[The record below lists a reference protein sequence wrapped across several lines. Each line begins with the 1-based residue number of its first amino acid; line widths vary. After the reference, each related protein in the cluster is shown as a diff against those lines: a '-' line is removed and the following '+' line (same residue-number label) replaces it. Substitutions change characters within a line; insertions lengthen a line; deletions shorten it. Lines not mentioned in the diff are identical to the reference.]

1 MQENASNPRAYE
13 YKVHPLYSKLQMYS
27 RELRDYILEQ
37 RAIQDER
44 QQQMLHFT
52 RQGFQFDINK
62 PMVPKIMMVA
72 TRPKHDI
79 IPIF

>member
-1 MQENASNPRAYE
+1 MQSQE
-13 YKVHPLYSKLQMYS
+13 YKQHPLYQKLQFYS

-44 QQQMLHFT
+44 QQQMLHFS

-72 TRPKHDI
+72 TKPQ
-79 IPIF
+79 IPFQQAIF